1 MNSLRP
7 VAGCACCA
15 DLLNASFSRRRFLQ
29 TAAGVPL
36 QCDEGSDFM
45 TFRIGLFG
53 LEKLLNVDRTVDLL
67 EGALEQVMPQA
78 LAQTA

>member
-1 MNSLRP
+1 
-7 VAGCACCA
+7 
-15 DLLNASFSRRRFLQ
+15 
-29 TAAGVPL
+29 
-36 QCDEGSDFM
+36 M

-78 LAQTA
+78 LAHTA

>member
-1 MNSLRP
+1 
-7 VAGCACCA
+7 
-15 DLLNASFSRRRFLQ
+15 
-29 TAAGVPL
+29 L

-67 EGALEQVMPQA
+67 EGALEQVLPVPA
-78 LAQTA
+78 LASAA

>member
-1 MNSLRP
+1 
-7 VAGCACCA
+7 
-15 DLLNASFSRRRFLQ
+15 
-29 TAAGVPL
+29 
-36 QCDEGSDFM
+36 M

>member
-1 MNSLRP
+1 
-7 VAGCACCA
+7 
-15 DLLNASFSRRRFLQ
+15 
-29 TAAGVPL
+29 
-36 QCDEGSDFM
+36 M

-78 LAQTA
+78 LAQTV